1 VWQKKWL
8 FEKTLFEQLT
18 PLSSERRD
26 KKLGQTFLHITVLF
40 NPVVF
45 EEGRGVGSLQTPRK
59 NKQFDTHINVHK
71 IVTQKN

>member
-1 VWQKKWL
+1 MTFREVIVRAVDP
-8 FEKTLFEQLT
+8 FA
-18 PLSSERRD
+18 SERRD

-45 EEGRGVGSLQTPRK
+45 EEGRGVGSLQTRRK